1 MKTLIIIPTYNE
13 KENIS
18 DILPQIFS
26 ETKEIDVNILIVD
39 DGSPD
44 GTANIVKDMIQKNY
58 KDKLFILE
66 RSGKQGLA
74 TAYITGFKWGI
85 ERNYD
90 VFIEMDADF
99 SHNPK
104 YLKEMIGLMQ
114 KYDFI
119 VASRYVKNG
128 GVVGWGPI
136 RKIISYGGSFY
147 SRMVLGIKIR
157 DLTGGFNLWS
167 KDLLLKLGLDNIIS
181 RGYLFQIE
189 LKYRAT
195 KMGFK
200 GIEFPIIFPDRE
212 RGKSKM
218 SKKIFLEALINIW
231 KIRKIKF

>member
-136 RKIISYGGSFY
+136 RKNRQSNLSFY